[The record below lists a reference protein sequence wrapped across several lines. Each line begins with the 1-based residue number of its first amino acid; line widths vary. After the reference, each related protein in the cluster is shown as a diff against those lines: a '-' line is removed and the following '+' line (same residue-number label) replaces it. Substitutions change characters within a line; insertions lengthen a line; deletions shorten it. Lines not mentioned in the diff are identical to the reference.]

1 MATERL
7 AIIATKGTLDM
18 AYPPLILASVAASLG
33 VETAI
38 FFTFYGLNI
47 IHKEKMKNLKIAP
60 VGNPA
65 MPMVFPES
73 VKKTPVA
80 GQLAGLMEAVFPG
93 PPQIMGVLPGMTDF
107 MTAMMKKMM
116 KEKGVAS
123 IEELVELCK
132 EADVKLIPCQMT
144 MDLFGYKYED
154 LIDGLE
160 PPAGATEFFNYV
172 LAADKP
178 MIIFV

>member
-18 AYPPLILASVAASLG
+18 AYPPLILASTAASLG

-47 IHKEKMKNLKIAP
+47 IHKKKMNELKIAP
-60 VGNPA
+60 IGNPA
-65 MPMVFPES
+65 MPMAFPPS
-73 VKKTPVA
+73 MQNAITNTISSI
-80 GQLAGLMEAVFPG
+80 FPG
-93 PPQIMGVLPGMTDF
+93 PPQIMGIIPGMTDL
-107 MTAMMKKMM
+107 MTYMMKKTI
-116 KEKGVAS
+116 KEHGVADIPEL
-123 IEELVELCK
+123 IEACK

-144 MDLFGYKYED
+144 MELFGYKYED

-160 PPAGATEFFNYV
+160 PPAGAATFINYV
-172 LAADKP
+172 LEADKP

>member
-1 MATERL
+1 MAEKL

-18 AYPPLILASVAASLG
+18 AYPPLILASTAASLG

-47 IHKEKMKNLKIAP
+47 IHKQKMNQLSIAP
-60 VGNPA
+60 IGNPA
-65 MPMVFPES
+65 MPMAFPPS
-73 VKKTPVA
+73 MQNSITNA
-80 GQLAGLMEAVFPG
+80 ISSILPG
-93 PPQIMGVLPGMTDF
+93 PPQIMGIIPGMTGL
-107 MTAMMKKMM
+107 MTYMMEKTI
-116 KEKGVAS
+116 KEHGVAS
-123 IEELVELCK
+123 IPELLEACK

-144 MDLFGYKYED
+144 MELFGYKYED

-160 PPAGATEFFNYV
+160 PPAGAAALFNYV
-172 LAADKP
+172 LDSEKP

>member
-1 MATERL
+1 MAERL

-18 AYPPLILASVAASLG
+18 AYPPLILASTAASLG

-47 IHKEKMKNLKIAP
+47 IHKQKMNQLKIAP
-60 VGNPA
+60 IGNPA
-65 MPMVFPES
+65 MPMAFPPS
-73 VKKTPVA
+73 MQNPITNTISS
-80 GQLAGLMEAVFPG
+80 VFPG
-93 PPQIMGVLPGMTDF
+93 PPQIMGIIPGMTDL
-107 MTAMMKKMM
+107 MSYMMKKTI
-116 KEKGVAS
+116 KEHGVAD
-123 IEELVELCK
+123 IPELLEACK

-144 MDLFGYKYED
+144 MELFGYKYED

-160 PPAGATEFFNYV
+160 PPVGAAAFFNYV
-172 LAADKP
+172 LESEKP

>member
-1 MATERL
+1 MAEKL

-18 AYPPLILASVAASLG
+18 AYPPLILASTAASLG

-47 IHKEKMKNLKIAP
+47 IHKQKMHQLKIAP
-60 VGNPA
+60 IGNPA
-65 MPMVFPES
+65 MPMAFPPS
-73 VKKTPVA
+73 MQNPITNTISSI
-80 GQLAGLMEAVFPG
+80 LPG
-93 PPQIMGVLPGMTDF
+93 PPQIMGIIPGMTDL
-107 MTAMMKKMM
+107 MTYMMKKTI
-116 KEKGVAS
+116 KEHGVAD
-123 IEELVELCK
+123 IPELLEACK

-144 MDLFGYKYED
+144 MELFGYKYED

-160 PPAGATEFFNYV
+160 PPAGAATFFNYV
-172 LAADKP
+172 LESEKP

>member
-47 IHKEKMKNLKIAP
+47 IHKEKMKKLKVAP

-65 MPMVFPES
+65 MPMVFPEG
-73 VKKTPVA
+73 VKKTPVV
-80 GQLAGLMEAVFPG
+80 GQLAGLMEAIFPG
-93 PPQIMGVLPGMTDF
+93 PPQVMGVIPGMTDF
-107 MTAMMKKMM
+107 MTSMMKKMM

-123 IEELVELCK
+123 VEELLELCK
-132 EADVKLIPCQMT
+132 EAGVKLIPCQMT

-172 LAADKP
+172 LGADKP